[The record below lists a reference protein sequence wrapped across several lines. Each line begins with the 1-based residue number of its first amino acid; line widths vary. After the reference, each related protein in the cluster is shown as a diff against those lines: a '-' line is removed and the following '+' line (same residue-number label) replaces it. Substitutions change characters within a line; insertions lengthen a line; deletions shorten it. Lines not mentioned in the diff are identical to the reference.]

1 MNYGRGAGARRR
13 RQRDRRLLIAAAAGV
28 LAVILIVVLI
38 LVLRRRNAPDPVQQP
53 PLTQTETSE
62 ATAEPML
69 TIDTPQP
76 TPATTPGPTVLDTS
90 ANSVY
95 RPVAEAGFLP
105 VFDHS
110 DTPENIIAITVDDVY
125 QAENLQTIVNVA
137 LDNGAKL
144 TIFPVGENAVKA
156 EQADVL
162 RFAWENGM
170 ELENHTMTHNGLYN
184 CTDEEL
190 AWEIYQQNLSLS
202 SILGVEYSVHF
213 LRPKGGSAK
222 DDQRIHAYCSQLG
235 YAGIAHWKYS
245 GSKNEI
251 EDIKASLAP
260 GTVYLFHT
268 TNGDTQ
274 KLEEFIPYA
283 VGQGYRLVT
292 LNQMFGYPDNET
304 AALTEPVEGRT
315 APALQPYDEAPVTYK
330 RTTYAYGAYLLQQKL
345 IALGYMS
352 GEADGVYGKD
362 SATAVSTFQS
372 SVGLP
377 ATGEADPETQAKI
390 DELFQIKFPN
400 GIS

>member
-1 MNYGRGAGARRR
+1 M
-13 RQRDRRLLIAAAAGV
+13 
-28 LAVILIVVLI
+28 
-38 LVLRRRNAPDPVQQP
+38 
-53 PLTQTETSE
+53 
-62 ATAEPML
+62 
-69 TIDTPQP
+69 
-76 TPATTPGPTVLDTS
+76 
-90 ANSVY
+90 
-95 RPVAEAGFLP
+95 
-105 VFDHS
+105 
-110 DTPENIIAITVDDVY
+110 
-125 QAENLQTIVNVA
+125 
-137 LDNGAKL
+137 
-144 TIFPVGENAVKA
+144 
-156 EQADVL
+156 
-162 RFAWENGM
+162 
-170 ELENHTMTHNGLYN
+170 
-184 CTDEEL
+184 
-190 AWEIYQQNLSLS
+190 
-202 SILGVEYSVHF
+202 
-213 LRPKGGSAK
+213 
-222 DDQRIHAYCSQLG
+222 
-235 YAGIAHWKYS
+235 
-245 GSKNEI
+245 
-251 EDIKASLAP
+251 
-260 GTVYLFHT
+260 YLFHT

-390 DELFQIKFPN
+390 DEIFQIKFPN

>member
-222 DDQRIHAYCSQLG
+222 DDQGIHA
-235 YAGIAHWKYS
+235 
-245 GSKNEI
+245 
-251 EDIKASLAP
+251 
-260 GTVYLFHT
+260 
-268 TNGDTQ
+268 
-274 KLEEFIPYA
+274 
-283 VGQGYRLVT
+283 
-292 LNQMFGYPDNET
+292 
-304 AALTEPVEGRT
+304 
-315 APALQPYDEAPVTYK
+315 
-330 RTTYAYGAYLLQQKL
+330 
-345 IALGYMS
+345 
-352 GEADGVYGKD
+352 
-362 SATAVSTFQS
+362 
-372 SVGLP
+372 
-377 ATGEADPETQAKI
+377 
-390 DELFQIKFPN
+390 
-400 GIS
+400 